1 MKLTKK
7 LTIFL
12 ASLFLCM
19 GLFIATGTTS
29 QAASSIP
36 SKARVYPKNISDVTF
51 TLPKYNM
58 EVRNVKSNNKNM
70 IAKYTYGYSYKN
82 SSEER
87 GNATISVYTKKEGSY
102 KLSFDLYLNG
112 KKKSSHTITI
122 YSKSDSPI
130 KKITFNG
137 KPWYEAKTSYTNA
150 KSGTVKVVLNKGYK
164 LKKLEVETSKVVK
177 DSNSTS
183 YHTESVI
190 KSFKNGSKITLN
202 TVPDKSFNEYGNT
215 ETGYYNRYYN
225 NYMAAYTRINITYL
239 DKYSKEEITTTY
251 LISKLVK

>member
-70 IAKYTYGYSYKN
+70 IAKYTYGYSHKD

-102 KLSFDLYLNG
+102 KLSFDLYLDR
-112 KKKSSHTITI
+112 KS
-122 YSKSDSPI
+122 
-130 KKITFNG
+130 
-137 KPWYEAKTSYTNA
+137 
-150 KSGTVKVVLNKGYK
+150 VV
-164 LKKLEVETSKVVK
+164 
-177 DSNSTS
+177 
-183 YHTESVI
+183 
-190 KSFKNGSKITLN
+190 
-202 TVPDKSFNEYGNT
+202 
-215 ETGYYNRYYN
+215 
-225 NYMAAYTRINITYL
+225 
-239 DKYSKEEITTTY
+239 
-251 LISKLVK
+251 

>member
-70 IAKYTYGYSYKN
+70 IAKYTYSYSHKD
-82 SSEER
+82 SGEER

-112 KKKSSHTITI
+112 KKNSSRTITI

-137 KPWYEAKTSYTNA
+137 KPW
-150 KSGTVKVVLNKGYK
+150 
-164 LKKLEVETSKVVK
+164 
-177 DSNSTS
+177 
-183 YHTESVI
+183 
-190 KSFKNGSKITLN
+190 
-202 TVPDKSFNEYGNT
+202 
-215 ETGYYNRYYN
+215 
-225 NYMAAYTRINITYL
+225 
-239 DKYSKEEITTTY
+239 
-251 LISKLVK
+251 